1 MIEDFNDISK
11 KYDVTKNLTSNILSK
26 YEKVKILGLRAEQLQ
41 RGAQAYIDVD
51 ELIKSGVQ
59 YSPLNIA
66 KKELNV
72 KRLPYMICRKLP
84 NGDKEYWKLED
95 MIII

>member
-11 KYDVTKNLTSNILSK
+11 KYDVTKNLTRNILSK

-41 RGAQAYIDVD
+41 RGAQTYIDVD
-51 ELIKSGVQ
+51 ELIKSGVP

-66 KKELNV
+66 KKELSV
-72 KRLPYMICRKLP
+72 KRLPYMVCRKLP